1 MKALKWSLPSVLSL
15 SLLVTGCAGGNDSAF
30 SMDEEEAG
38 TLKVMAHDESWF
50 FQQYGNLFNTKFPNV
65 EIEVLSMRSLYG
77 EGVTDYEKAFADFI
91 EKEQPDVLMLSMDQY
106 VKFAEEN
113 KLTELDAM
121 LEEEDFKSADLL
133 PAAVERMK
141 EKGGGKLYGLS
152 PFFYSQALFYN
163 KDLFDKYGVPLPDKS
178 LSWQEVFEL
187 AKRFPTGG
195 DKKERVYGFSYG
207 YGNLTNMG
215 MMIGNTEGLRYIDP
229 AATKISIHTD
239 GWKRVYEMTLSAV
252 KSGALYSPEL
262 EGNTS
267 GDGSYSN
274 YMERDKFLSGKAAM
288 TMNGSYYMDE
298 LSRAG
303 DYNKDYKPFTWG
315 LLTEPVD
322 PANPGTGTTLDLS
335 EIYAVNAKA
344 ANPKAAWQLVKY
356 INGDQAAKL
365 LSRTQSGSLLTRTQ
379 YNKNKVK
386 GDVNLEPFY
395 ALKPRESNDYNTNIP
410 GEFYTPFF
418 DNAEKELKAVQ
429 AGSQTLDEALQA
441 IELSGQ
447 QALDKARKA
456 QEAEKAKKAAESGG
470 DNATS
475 TDGNAGSIQDEAA
488 TDSASTEAVT
498 ETAS

>member
-1 MKALKWSLPSVLSL
+1 MKVLKWSLPTVLSL

-65 EIEVLSMRSLYG
+65 EIEVLSMRSLYD

-133 PAAVERMK
+133 PSAVERMK

-215 MMIGNTEGLRYIDP
+215 MMVGNTEGLRYIDP
-229 AATKISIHTD
+229 AATKISMNTD
-239 GWKRVYEMTLSAV
+239 GWKRVFETTLSAV
-252 KSGALYSPEL
+252 KSGALYSPEM
-262 EGNTS
+262 ETNTS
-267 GDGSYSN
+267 GSGSYED

-303 DYNKDYKPFTWG
+303 DFNKNYKPFTWG

-322 PANPGTGTTLDLS
+322 PANPGTRTTLDLT

-410 GEFYTPFF
+410 GDFYTPFF
-418 DNAEKELKAVQ
+418 DHAEKELKAVQ
-429 AGSQTLDEALQA
+429 AGSQSLDEALQA
-441 IELSGQ
+441 IEANGQ
-447 QALDKARKA
+447 KELDKARKA

-470 DNATS
+470 EGAATEGDS
-475 TDGNAGSIQDEAA
+475 GSIQEKAA
-488 TDSASTEAVT
+488 GDSASA
-498 ETAS
+498 ETAAESAS